1 MTKFFNARLA
11 RHQKKMMKYMRYVL
25 NDHFVLV
32 CLFLVG
38 GLGFY
43 YSNLLKSLPENFVWG
58 LPIVALIW
66 WLVLPAGGLATLLEP
81 ADTAFLLPKE
91 KQMAGYLDRAVQHSL
106 LFPFVLEGL
115 VVGITLPLVV
125 VIKKESFAWA
135 LAYLGLVWLLKVGHF
150 LILRFSAFQD
160 TKSKVRQ
167 LLLFW
172 AVVSLAAIA
181 ASLYVT
187 PVIGLALALFLL
199 LILRQVTKTTRLL
212 DWQKLIDQE
221 RSRLYRIYQFIN
233 LFTDVPEIE
242 AKVKRR
248 KYLDGVLY
256 LISFKQSNT
265 YLYLFSRRALR
276 GSEYSGL
283 YFRLLVV
290 GCVLLLTLHDVRFI
304 AVLAALFIYLIGFQ
318 MLPLYTQFDYVS
330 LTQLFPV
337 SRPFK
342 RRALRQLIGAL
353 LVVASV
359 IFALISLAVVTPLE
373 SLLVFVILLIE
384 IGLFLIL
391 YVPSRI
397 KKMER

>member
-150 LILRFSAFQD
+150 LLLRFSAFQD

-172 AVVSLAAIA
+172 AVVSLVAIA

-248 KYLDGVLY
+248 KYLDGVLH

-290 GCVLLLTLHDVRFI
+290 GCVLLLTLRDVRFI
-304 AVLAALFIYLIGFQ
+304 AILAALFIYLIGFQ

-337 SRPFK
+337 STPFK

-353 LVVASV
+353 LVIASV
-359 IFALISLAVVTPLE
+359 IFALASLAVVTPLE
-373 SLLVFVILLIE
+373 SLLIFVILLIE